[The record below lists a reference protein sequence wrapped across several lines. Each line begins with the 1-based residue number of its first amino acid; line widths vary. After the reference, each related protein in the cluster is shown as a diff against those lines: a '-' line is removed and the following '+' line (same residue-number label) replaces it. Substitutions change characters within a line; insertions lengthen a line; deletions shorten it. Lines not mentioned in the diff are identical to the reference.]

1 MKPIK
6 NLLLFLFLLFLNV
19 SIAQKNIKNS
29 FIIPQGYERVN
40 PNNYHKW
47 LINQPLIFDSPVKIY
62 QGDIVYGLNDIYIAK
77 FDYSIGVKNLHQC
90 ADAAMY
96 FNATYLYETNQ
107 WDRINYH
114 FDETYSF
121 PFKRYVWRTHTNDK
135 TALKK
140 YLEKVWAGAGS
151 LSLDKF
157 DTKPVMLKEAIAGD
171 LIIEGGSPG
180 HVITIVDVIVNKT
193 TGVKKYMLAQ
203 SYMPAQEQYIL
214 LNEEDPKTVW
224 FEFKEGE
231 DIETPGWLF
240 SSNSIKR
247 FKNN

>member
-29 FIIPQGYERVN
+29 FRIPQGYERADI
-40 PNNYHKW
+40 NNYHKW
-47 LINQPLIFDSPVKIY
+47 LICQPILLDSKVKTYDNKTIE
-62 QGDIVYGLNDIYIAK
+62 GLGYSYAAK
-77 FDYSIGVKNLHQC
+77 FDYNIGNKNLHQC
-90 ADAAMY
+90 ADAAIY
-96 FNATYLYETNQ
+96 LNAAYLYETKN
-107 WDRINYH
+107 WCFITYTANDGRKISFNRFRWNSKEKRKSTIN
-114 FDETYSF
+114 E
-121 PFKRYVWRTHTNDK
+121 
-135 TALKK
+135 
-140 YLEKVWAGAGS
+140 YLEEVWKWVGS
-151 LSLDKF
+151 FSLDKF
-157 DTKPVMLKEAIAGD
+157 DTDPVTLKEAIAGD

-214 LNEEDPKTVW
+214 LNEENPKTVW